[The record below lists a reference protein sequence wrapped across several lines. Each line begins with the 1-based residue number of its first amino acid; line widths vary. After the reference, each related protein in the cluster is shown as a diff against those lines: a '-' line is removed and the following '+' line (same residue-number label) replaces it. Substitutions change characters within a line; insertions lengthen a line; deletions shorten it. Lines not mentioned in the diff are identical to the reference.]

1 MDNHEHIAP
10 LMVQKAPILGA
21 PYSTRPISSLI
32 SSKSSLDECK
42 SRGRYQRQTKPF
54 VRGPIPLDWL
64 TCVAGLSAKSLH
76 VGIVLYYLAG
86 LTNSTTVLVS
96 YKVMNAFHV
105 TRWTVRRNLLLMEGA
120 GLIRVERHCGRS
132 PRVTIMECGEHVGKG
147 DVPENL

>member
-1 MDNHEHIAP
+1 MDNQEYTAP
-10 LMVQKAPILGA
+10 LMGQNAPIMGA
-21 PYSTRPISSLI
+21 PSSTRPISSLF
-32 SSKSSLDECK
+32 SSKSSLDVSK

-64 TCVAGLSAKSLH
+64 TCVAGISNKSLH

-105 TRWTVRRNLLLMEGA
+105 TRWTVRRNLLLMEDA

-132 PRVTIMECGEHVGKG
+132 PRVTIVECGEPVGKG
-147 DVPENL
+147 GVVIDV